1 MSDTDSQSVDPFDP
15 ATLRLPEDYLGG
27 NGENQLKTTKVRRY
41 GNRPRYRKCVL
52 PLTLLDAMIEHRAN
66 WVVLAVVMALHELW
80 FTHPNHN
87 NPVRFTTYNLRR
99 FGLSRQQKWRGLS
112 FLEKIGQ
119 VSIKRMGRGKNPR
132 VTLNWEPLAK

>member
-1 MSDTDSQSVDPFDP
+1 MSNPETQSLDLFNPVN
-15 ATLRLPEDYLGG
+15 LRLPEAYRVG
-27 NGENQLKTTKVRRY
+27 NGEIQTRTTKVRRY

-52 PLTLLDAMIEHRAN
+52 PITLLDAMIEHRAN
-66 WVVLAVVMALHELW
+66 WIVLAVVMALHELW

-87 NPVRFTTYNLRR
+87 NPVHFTTYNLRR

-119 VSIKRMGRGKNPR
+119 VSIQRMGPGKNPL
-132 VTLNWEPLAK
+132 VTLNWEPVAK